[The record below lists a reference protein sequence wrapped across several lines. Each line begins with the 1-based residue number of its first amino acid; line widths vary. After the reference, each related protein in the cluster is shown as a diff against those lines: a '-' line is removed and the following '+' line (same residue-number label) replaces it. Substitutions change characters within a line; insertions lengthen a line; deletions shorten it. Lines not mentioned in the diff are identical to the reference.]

1 MDRASGRTMRQIAE
15 ERGVSVALAHKV
27 TRDVHIVLLPAW
39 HRARLP
45 KDEPPPP
52 MLGAIHA
59 LLAPRN

>member
-1 MDRASGRTMRQIAE
+1 MRQIAE